1 MTDTELLYVA
11 ILEQWE
17 REPGERGDWVAFNEV
32 LPFSELSHFTD
43 YFVEFTRQRTDLHQ
57 VIEGM
62 SRTDYQRYVVE
73 QFIEWYVYQIGGVE
87 AGGQAYY
94 GDAYGGAE
102 QAYGGHE
109 AYAGDPA
116 YGDGQTYGSDAVYAV
131 QPPQEWPAQEAVA
144 EASYA
149 SDGTNPAGQPEETPA
164 EEKPVADPETL
175 RSVAE
180 ALEIY
185 ASDITAPGA
194 VTDAHLELLE
204 TYGVH
209 VEADLGMPPEDD

>member
-1 MTDTELLYVA
+1 MNDTELLYVA

-17 REPGERGDWVAFNEV
+17 REPEERGDWADFNEV
-32 LPFSELSHFTD
+32 LPFTELSHFTD

-57 VIEGM
+57 LIEGM
-62 SRTDYQRYVVE
+62 SRTDYRQYVVE
-73 QFIEWYVYQIGGVE
+73 QFIEWYVYQIGGVG

-94 GDAYGGAE
+94 GDAYGSAE
-102 QAYGGHE
+102 QAYGGYE
-109 AYAGDPA
+109 GYGDPA
-116 YGDGQTYGSDAVYAV
+116 HAA
-131 QPPQEWPAQEAVA
+131 QPPQEWPAQEPVA
-144 EASYA
+144 EAPYVSEGA
-149 SDGTNPAGQPEETPA
+149 AAVERPEEPPV
-164 EEKPVADPETL
+164 EKEPVTDPETL

-185 ASDITAPGA
+185 ASDVAAPGA

-209 VEADLGMPPEDD
+209 VETDLGMPPEHG